1 MKNKIKKFLVSFTCV
16 LLACVM
22 VFMTACSSV
31 PQNEGNNPPS
41 SSDSSVSGGGNN
53 EDSGSNN
60 GDNNTPVKPS
70 NPDDA
75 VFEDYELNEAENFV
89 YSLIYSD
96 LTKQYDTFTG
106 YVTLQ
111 SNARSA
117 ESVEVYGISYVDY
130 EEGYIDESGKTY
142 FSAGFIS
149 FPGEPVINQANIDAG
164 LEIVSLEEEYDELFS
179 YVYTYTTEDVHMHC
193 VIDNKYVKY
202 DVVDGVIQYEEEP
215 YVEGMDVDFTRGNIY
230 SYDIEDYVYI
240 VEEQDYVPVSGVS
253 LLGEAD
259 YQDIM
264 DEVNRILQTQEANLT
279 YAEIESYVS
288 QSQDA
293 LYSYLLGLQEET
305 FMGIPT
311 AELVDIVRDLDPM
324 QHLQIGVDANGTTT
338 IEIIEVTKLPSLW
351 EKIATSL
358 VCAFGIVGGF
368 VCSAVGCPVIGGAL
382 IGASMEAF
390 SQVVINNTPV
400 SDIQW
405 AQVAVAAVS
414 GAIAGGVSGAING
427 IATKGVGQ
435 LIMKEV
441 ADTLCDSVIGGGEF
455 FINSLIAGCSFEDAC
470 KNFGYGVIAG
480 AVISGGIK
488 VGSAAIKGGA
498 KLIKKAAASTISDV
512 GGKQLTKLGNEAVED
527 GLSELQEKT
536 IQKSAQKGAKE
547 VVESTASSSDAYL
560 KKALSQNNLIEVPTE
575 NFKTSWVDGNYQ
587 MEVRIHKG
595 NSQFTSADQ
604 IYRVSRVPVGVSK
617 NQAKKLMEYLGTD
630 GNWYRISQLVIDDT
644 AAQLTHIPIK

>member
-1 MKNKIKKFLVSFTCV
+1 MKEFLVAISGWSGDSAV
-16 LLACVM
+16 VVGGVVLGMAILLAVL
-22 VFMTACSSV
+22 SV
-31 PQNEGNNPPS
+31 
-41 SSDSSVSGGGNN
+41 
-53 EDSGSNN
+53 
-60 GDNNTPVKPS
+60 
-70 NPDDA
+70 
-75 VFEDYELNEAENFV
+75 
-89 YSLIYSD
+89 
-96 LTKQYDTFTG
+96 
-106 YVTLQ
+106 
-111 SNARSA
+111 
-117 ESVEVYGISYVDY
+117 
-130 EEGYIDESGKTY
+130 
-142 FSAGFIS
+142 
-149 FPGEPVINQANIDAG
+149 
-164 LEIVSLEEEYDELFS
+164 
-179 YVYTYTTEDVHMHC
+179 
-193 VIDNKYVKY
+193 
-202 DVVDGVIQYEEEP
+202 
-215 YVEGMDVDFTRGNIY
+215 
-230 SYDIEDYVYI
+230 
-240 VEEQDYVPVSGVS
+240 
-253 LLGEAD
+253 
-259 YQDIM
+259 
-264 DEVNRILQTQEANLT
+264 
-279 YAEIESYVS
+279 
-288 QSQDA
+288 
-293 LYSYLLGLQEET
+293 
-305 FMGIPT
+305 
-311 AELVDIVRDLDPM
+311 
-324 QHLQIGVDANGTTT
+324 
-338 IEIIEVTKLPSLW
+338 
-351 EKIATSL
+351 
-358 VCAFGIVGGF
+358 
-368 VCSAVGCPVIGGAL
+368 AL
-382 IGASMEAF
+382 I
-390 SQVVINNTPV
+390 
-400 SDIQW
+400 
-405 AQVAVAAVS
+405 AAVLMQSSKDHNLS